1 MGLKADTRKILHL
14 FNTPNEVFQIPIY
27 QRGYSWEVDHWSEL
41 WEDISCLKKEDTHFL
56 GTIVTISDTH
66 QPGLNYFQV
75 VDGQQ
80 RLTTLLILLIALKD
94 IYLKKDEK
102 ESADYLNSL
111 LFSSYIK
118 IKSPKLMAGKLDQRD
133 FTALIDDKKEELDK
147 KGNIFRAYNFFVEK
161 INK

>member
-27 QRGYSWEVDHWSEL
+27 QREYSWEISHWSEL
-41 WEDISCLKKEDTHFL
+41 WEDISGLKKDDAHFL
-56 GTIVTISDTH
+56 GTIVTISETH

-94 IYLKKDEK
+94 TYLEKGEKDY
-102 ESADYLNSL
+102 ADYLNRL
-111 LFSSYIK
+111 LFSSDIK
-118 IKSPKLMAGKLDQRD
+118 VRSPKL
-133 FTALIDDKKEELDK
+133 I
-147 KGNIFRAYNFFVEK
+147 
-161 INK
+161 